1 MSKILSQNY
10 DDIFQSLRKI
20 IIERDF
26 GEIINFESMLKEE
39 KMHNLI
45 ENKQF
50 NEEVEIIGLCAI
62 YIFCIMLKKDEEDIF
77 PFLKDYVLGIL
88 INTFSDMEEE
98 YVKNQLD
105 TFYDL
110 NNNTIEQRFLFIL
123 AAFGYNSF
131 NSSLGIKETDEFDNK
146 VIDKLLLKIFLTN
159 YTQFNTE
166 VIRGLFLL
174 YRYGLNFKNNLDAS
188 TLLLFESMLK
198 RIILLLVNF
207 NESKKNLPV
216 DNEIIDQVEKINL
229 V

>member
-10 DDIFQSLRKI
+10 NDIFTSLQKI

-39 KMHNLI
+39 KIHNII
-45 ENKQF
+45 ENKQL
-50 NEEVEIIGLCAI
+50 NEEIEIIGLCAI

-77 PFLKDYVLGIL
+77 PFLKEYVLGIL
-88 INTFSDMEEE
+88 VNTYSDMEEE
-98 YVKNQLD
+98 YVKRQLD
-105 TFYDL
+105 DFYTL

-131 NSSLGIKETDEFDNK
+131 NSSLGISETDEFDNK

-166 VIRGLFLL
+166 IIRGLFLL
-174 YRYGLNFKNNLDAS
+174 YRYGTDFKNSLDAS
-188 TLLLFESMLK
+188 SLFLFESML
-198 RIILLLVNF
+198 
-207 NESKKNLPV
+207 
-216 DNEIIDQVEKINL
+216 
-229 V
+229 